1 MVTPLNAPRQIR
13 VTAAGDGGS
22 ASTPADGGPA
32 SAPAAG
38 RPVSVRIGGR
48 QRRVA
53 RVSNQWRI
61 DDEWWRQEV
70 SRRYFELELGDG
82 QVITVFC
89 DLVSGNWYQQRY

>member
-13 VTAAGDGGS
+13 VTAAGDGG
-22 ASTPADGGPA
+22 
-32 SAPAAG
+32 
-38 RPVSVRIGGR
+38 PVSVRIGGR

-53 RVSNQWRI
+53 RVSNEWRI
-61 DDEWWRQEV
+61 DDEWWRQEI